1 MNSVASRSEA
11 EVFAEVRDRMEK
23 LAQKIGASSRDLPTF
38 GESIDGAHP
47 NVEYSEGCYSYVVVE
62 RGLELR
68 RRTTRDVE
76 ELLYWTFSDITC
88 SMASAYAA
96 GKERFREVMFR
107 YQLRLMSNLNEE
119 WRRCEELRIRKVLD
133 EYPLVE
139 GR

>member
-1 MNSVASRSEA
+1 
-11 EVFAEVRDRMEK
+11 
-23 LAQKIGASSRDLPTF
+23 
-38 GESIDGAHP
+38 
-47 NVEYSEGCYSYVVVE
+47 
-62 RGLELR
+62 
-68 RRTTRDVE
+68 
-76 ELLYWTFSDITC
+76 
-88 SMASAYAA
+88 MASAYAA